1 MATCRTVDER
11 AAITYPHCAMYDFRA
26 MAALGQA
33 LADETRLR
41 LLHLLL
47 SGEATVSELGAH
59 LGLPQPRVS
68 THLAILREA
77 GLVAV
82 ETSGRQR
89 TYRVDADRVH
99 AALAGLETGTIAHGG
114 RAAPAR
120 PRVEIDA
127 TPIRRAR
134 TCYDHL
140 AGIAGVQLLDD
151 LLRRNWLAVTDA
163 NGKRPQYGVTA
174 AGVHAFLARG
184 VDLGAAGTSRRLFAY
199 GCLDWSER
207 RPHLAG
213 ALGAAVFDALAT
225 AGVVQSSDD
234 SRAVTL
240 AMPLTAWLDRPDR
253 TGGPTR

>member
-1 MATCRTVDER
+1 MRDYHATS
-11 AAITYPHCAMYDFRA
+11 
-26 MAALGQA
+26 ALAQA

-47 SGEATVSELGAH
+47 TGDATVSELGAH
-59 LGLPQPRVS
+59 LGLPQPRIS
-68 THLAILREA
+68 THLALLRDA

-89 TYRVDADRVH
+89 TYRVDAGRVRPVLDALD
-99 AALAGLETGTIAHGG
+99 AAASPQEGQNVM
-114 RAAPAR
+114 PR
-120 PRVEIDA
+120 PRVEVDA

-140 AGIAGVQLLDD
+140 AGIAGVQLLDE
-151 LLRRNWLAVTDA
+151 LLRRNWLTVADA
-163 NGKRPQYGVTA
+163 NASRPQYGLTP
-174 AGVHAFLARG
+174 AGVHAFHARG
-184 VDLGAAGTSRRLFAY
+184 VDLGAAGKARRLFAY

-213 ALGAAVFDALAT
+213 SLGAAVLEALRS
-225 AGVVQSSDD
+225 AGVVRPTDD

-240 AMPLTAWLDRPDR
+240 VRPLTDWLDRPDR
-253 TGGPTR
+253 AAGPATRR

>member
-1 MATCRTVDER
+1 MVESPARSVRQLTGVLQSCILIARCMISMPWLLAQT
-11 AAITYPHCAMYDFRA
+11 
-26 MAALGQA
+26 

-59 LGLPQPRVS
+59 LGLPQPRIS

-82 ETSGRQR
+82 ATSGRQR
-89 TYRVDADRVH
+89 TYRVDADR
-99 AALAGLETGTIAHGG
+99 AQSALAGLEAGTVAHGG
-114 RAAPAR
+114 KVTPAR

-140 AGIAGVQLLDD
+140 AGIAGVQLLDE

-163 NGKRPQYGVTA
+163 NGNRPQYGVTP
-174 AGVHAFLARG
+174 AGVHAFLARRRSRPG
-184 VDLGAAGTSRRLFAY
+184 TNVAPALRLWLSRLVGAPPPSRRCPRRGGT
-199 GCLDWSER
+199 GCPRRCRR
-207 RPHLAG
+207 RPASRGFAGGDHGATPLHLA
-213 ALGAAVFDALAT
+213 
-225 AGVVQSSDD
+225 
-234 SRAVTL
+234 
-240 AMPLTAWLDRPDR
+240 
-253 TGGPTR
+253 